1 MLQVGSYAF
10 TTLRPQLG
18 ALLPTVPDGGVNA
31 ASDLQ
36 HMQQQPAAMS
46 ADAAAAGSQGSALAA
61 AAVAA
66 AGDDDRGLTG
76 HRLVLADLPGLAP
89 GAHAGKGRGIDFL
102 KHLQKARCIAV
113 VIDMT
118 GQPHSSSS
126 AEASGPSPGG
136 QVGQG
141 SSSVSQDQPGAGGW
155 EAVVPYSPEQQL
167 NILLVS
173 EVEAMINVFMVSVR
187 AAIREDL
194 PGMPRHAGL
203 HSMPRKPLQFVGR
216 VLRGMAMLAASH
228 GCGLVTSSLQHCC

>member
-18 ALLPTVPDGGVNA
+18 ALLPSVPGRDLDA

-36 HMQQQPAAMS
+36 HMQQPLTGTS
-46 ADAAAAGSQGSALAA
+46 TGAAAAGSQGSALAA
-61 AAVAA
+61 AVATA
-66 AGDDDRGLTG
+66 AGDEDRGLTG
-76 HRLVLADLPGLAP
+76 HRLVLADLPGLVP
-89 GAHAGKGRGIDFL
+89 GAHAGKGRGMDFL

-118 GQPHSSSS
+118 GQPADRSV
-126 AEASGPSPGG
+126 EASGSGPEG

-141 SSSVSQDQPGAGGW
+141 SSSGSQGQAGGW

-173 EVEAMINVFMVSVR
+173 HGINNLCSKCWCSKT
-187 AAIREDL
+187 RE
-194 PGMPRHAGL
+194 PAWYVP
-203 HSMPRKPLQFVGR
+203 
-216 VLRGMAMLAASH
+216 
-228 GCGLVTSSLQHCC
+228 